1 MGVFDRSGKNDVMT
15 HCANESVLSLS
26 AVSICCLFK
35 ASNLKSILMFVLAKR
50 QAML

>member
-26 AVSICCLFK
+26 AVSLRLAIL
-35 ASNLKSILMFVLAKR
+35 NLS
-50 QAML
+50 